1 MSVSGPLSGIRFT
14 GLGSGLDVESIVT
27 QLIRLEQ
34 IPIQRFQ
41 AQQAQL
47 QARQTVFG
55 EFKSKLNAL
64 NSAAS
69 SLSFA
74 NTFNP
79 SKATAAD
86 STILG
91 VSASDSAAAGTYSV
105 NVTRLAKA
113 HKVATTAQAST
124 TDALGQTGSFM
135 INGKAVTVEST
146 DTLTTLASKINST
159 NSGVTATLLNGGAG
173 QAFLVVNANK
183 TGAANSVAISDISGG
198 VMGSLGLLNGS
209 TSFSNLVDADT
220 ARSRKFSSGN
230 STLQSLTGSAM
241 SGTFSLGGTN
251 ISVDFAADSLQTIA
265 DKINLA
271 GGGNAARIVTETKD
285 SVTTSRL
292 EIDSASIPASVTDSD
307 GILKALGVMQ
317 NGFGNQLVGA
327 QDAQATID
335 SVTVTSETN
344 SLGSVV
350 QGLTVNLLKE
360 GATEITVTR
369 DTSKVKDSIK
379 NLMTAYNGVVDYIR
393 TNSSLDS
400 ETFRSGPLFG
410 DQTVAQVE
418 NTLSSLIFQSVG
430 TGAVKNLADLGF
442 SFDDQSKLTLDEA
455 KLDSRLATDL
465 DAVKNMMLATGS
477 SASSSLRYVSSNNK
491 TVASGGAGYSV
502 DITQVATKTTFSGT
516 VAQTLPNVGGEVLSF
531 TGSLFGGSTIDLSVG
546 AGASLTDLISSINSD
561 SRLKDLVTASNDGG
575 TLKLESKRFGTAGRF
590 SVASNLTAGADNSG
604 IGSAGVAV
612 NGVDVAGTINGE
624 AATGSGQFLMGNTG
638 NSSTEGLQIQ
648 YTGTTTGAIGTVSF
662 SRGIASLLNY
672 RMESFTDSVNG
683 LLTTVDKALT
693 DQIEDLNDRI
703 TSTQERLVI
712 REETLRK
719 RFTAMEEAIG
729 RLNAQSSQFGA
740 VFGGGG

>member
-27 QLIRLEQ
+27 QLVSLEQ
-34 IPIQRFQ
+34 IPIRRFQ

-47 QARQTVFG
+47 QARQTIFG

-86 STILG
+86 ATIVG
-91 VSASDSAAAGTYSV
+91 VSASDAAAAGTYSV

-113 HKVATTAQAST
+113 HKIATTAQAST
-124 TDALGQTGSFM
+124 TEALGQTGSFM
-135 INGKAVTVEST
+135 VNGKAVNVESS

-159 NSGVTATLLNGGAG
+159 NTGVTATLLNGGAG
-173 QAFLVVNANK
+173 QAFLVINSNK
-183 TGAANSVAISDISGG
+183 TGAGNAVSLSDLSGG
-198 VMGSLGLLNGS
+198 VLGSLGVLNGS
-209 TSFSNLVDADT
+209 TSFPNLMDADT
-220 ARSRKFSSGN
+220 ARSRKFADAT
-230 STLQSLTGSAM
+230 STVQTLTGASL

-251 ISVDFAADSLQTIA
+251 ISVDFAVDSLQTIA

-271 GGGNAARIVTETKD
+271 GGGNAARVVTETKD

-292 EIDSASIPASVTDSD
+292 EIDSASIPASVTDAD
-307 GILKALGVMQ
+307 GVLRALGVMQ

-335 SVTVTSETN
+335 SVSVTSETN

-350 QGLTVNLLKE
+350 QGLTINLLKE
-360 GATEITVTR
+360 GNTEVTVTR

-400 ETFRSGPLFG
+400 ETFQSGPLFG

-418 NTLSSLIFQSVG
+418 NTLSSLIFSSVG
-430 TGAVKNLADLGF
+430 SGSVRNLADLGF
-442 SFDDQSKLTLDEA
+442 SFDDQSKLTLDEG
-455 KLDSRLATDL
+455 KLDSRLSSDL
-465 DAVKNMMLATGS
+465 ESVRNLMLATGS
-477 SASSSLRYVSSNNK
+477 SASSNLRYVSSNNK
-491 TVASGGAGYSV
+491 SVASSAAGYSI
-502 DITQVATKTTFSGT
+502 DISQVATKSTFTGT

-531 TGSLFGGSTIDLSVG
+531 TGSLFGGTTINLSVG
-546 AGASLTDLISSINSD
+546 AGASLTDLISTINND

-575 TLKLESKRFGTAGRF
+575 VLKLESKRFGTAGRF
-590 SVASNLTAGADNSG
+590 GVTSNLTAGADNSG

-612 NGVDVAGTINGE
+612 NGLDVAGTINGE

-638 NSSTEGLQIQ
+638 NSTTEGLQIQ
-648 YTGTTTGAIGTVSF
+648 YTGNSTGAVGSVTF
-662 SRGIASLLNY
+662 NRGIASLLSY

-683 LLTTVDKALT
+683 LLTSVDKALT

-740 VFGGGG
+740 VFGGQR